1 MLYFFYKDRRVCEEF
16 LVQTALH
23 FGLNQAVRRGGVM
36 DKIVITIARYYGSGG
51 KAVGEMLGRKL
62 HIPFYNKEILR
73 MASDDSGINE
83 ALFAQADEKLK
94 GTSLF
99 RIARKEFTGEVIP
112 PESRDFL
119 SNQNLFNY
127 QAKIIRGLAD
137 EESCIVIGRCG
148 DYILEGRDNLIR
160 VFIYASEEYCLKQ
173 ATLRGANGG
182 KTTLKYIRDLN
193 KYRAD
198 YHKYY
203 TGRDWN
209 DVRSYDLCLNSG
221 AIGTEGCVEAIK
233 QYIKIRFPE
242 YKNPG
247 LD

>member
-1 MLYFFYKDRRVCEEF
+1 
-16 LVQTALH
+16 
-23 FGLNQAVRRGGVM
+23 M

-51 KAVGEMLGRKL
+51 KAVGEMLGREL
-62 HIPFYNKEILR
+62 QIPFYNKEILR

-94 GTSLF
+94 GTRLF

-148 DYILEGRDNLIR
+148 DFILEGRENLIR
-160 VFIYASEEYCLKQ
+160 SFIRE
-173 ATLRGANGG
+173 
-182 KTTLKYIRDLN
+182 LN

-233 QYIKIRFPE
+233 QYIRIRFPD

-247 LD
+247 LG

>member
-1 MLYFFYKDRRVCEEF
+1 
-16 LVQTALH
+16 
-23 FGLNQAVRRGGVM
+23 M

-51 KAVGEMLGRKL
+51 KAVGEMLGREL
-62 HIPFYNKEILR
+62 QIPFYNKEILR

-94 GTSLF
+94 GTRLF

-148 DYILEGRDNLIR
+148 DFILEGRENLIR
-160 VFIYASEEYCLKQ
+160 IFIYASEEYCLEQ
-173 ATLRGANGG
+173 AKIPGANGG
-182 KTTLKYIRDLN
+182 KTTLKYIRELN

-233 QYIKIRFPE
+233 QYIRIRFPD

-247 LD
+247 LG